1 MCLDGTLMNVTIF
14 TKVRVD
20 PDTLLVSV
28 HPFTRRTFK
37 RFLFRPFLYEIQYF
51 LILGTNLAPTLGA
64 E

>member
-28 HPFTRRTFK
+28 HPFTRRKFK
-37 RFLFRPFLYEIQYF
+37 RFV
-51 LILGTNLAPTLGA
+51 LGHFCTKFSTF
-64 E
+64 